1 MLDKLKDFGTVSLDK
16 SFKQLT
22 TLRVGGRV
30 KIYFEPIDI
39 RNFVL
44 AIRLIKEANMP
55 YKIIGFGSNLL
66 CSDKDYEGVVIRLT
80 NLNHF
85 EINGNEL
92 YSEAGAPIATIA
104 NFAINNGLSGL
115 QFATGIPAMV
125 GGATFMNAGAYN
137 EKISDVVQSVL
148 VYKNDSLVWIDKED
162 LNFAYRTSLFQE
174 KNDWII
180 IAVNFIL
187 KEDEVSRLKQISIDR
202 NKRRWDSQPINYPN
216 CGSVFRNIDNYQ
228 VWKLVDDLNLRGKQI
243 GGAQVSEKHSN
254 FIVNINNSKAKDVN
268 DLIEIIQNKSKIEKN
283 IELKLEVERFNW

>member
-1 MLDKLKDFGTVSLDK
+1 MLDKLKEFGTVSLDK

>member
-22 TLRVGGRV
+22 TLRVGGKI

-187 KEDEVSRLKQISIDR
+187 KEDEVSRLKHISIDR

>member
-66 CSDKDYEGVVIRLT
+66 CSDKDYKGVVIRLT

-104 NFAINNGLSGL
+104 NFAINNGLAGL

-148 VYKNDSLVWIDKED
+148 VYKDDSLVWIDKED

>member
-1 MLDKLKDFGTVSLDK
+1 MLDKLKEFGTVSLDK

-30 KIYFEPIDI
+30 KVYFEPIDI

-104 NFAINNGLSGL
+104 NFAINNGLAGL

-125 GGATFMNAGAYN
+125 GGAVFMNAGAYN

>member
-1 MLDKLKDFGTVSLDK
+1 M
-16 SFKQLT
+16 
-22 TLRVGGRV
+22 
-30 KIYFEPIDI
+30 YFEPIDI

-104 NFAINNGLSGL
+104 NFAINNGLAGL

-148 VYKNDSLVWIDKED
+148 VYKDDSLVWIDKED

-216 CGSVFRNIDNYQ
+216 CGSVFRN
-228 VWKLVDDLNLRGKQI
+228 
-243 GGAQVSEKHSN
+243 
-254 FIVNINNSKAKDVN
+254 
-268 DLIEIIQNKSKIEKN
+268 
-283 IELKLEVERFNW
+283 

>member
-22 TLRVGGRV
+22 TLRVGGKI

>member
-1 MLDKLKDFGTVSLDK
+1 MLDKLKNFGTVSLDK

-30 KIYFEPIDI
+30 KVYFEPIDI

-66 CSDKDYEGVVIRLT
+66 CSDKDYKGVVIRLT

-104 NFAINNGLSGL
+104 NFAINNGLAGL

-148 VYKNDSLVWIDKED
+148 VYKDDSLVWIDKED